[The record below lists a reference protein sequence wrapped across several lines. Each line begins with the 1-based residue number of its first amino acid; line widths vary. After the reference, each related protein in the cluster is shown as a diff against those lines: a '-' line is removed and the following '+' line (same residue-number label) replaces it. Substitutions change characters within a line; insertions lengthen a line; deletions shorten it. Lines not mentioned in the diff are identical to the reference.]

1 MAIIHG
7 ISKRKITGGVNT
19 SAFTKRL
26 HALGRSPSY
35 TKVGK
40 KRITDLRVRGGASKK
55 VLLSMDVIN
64 VYDPAEK
71 KHKQLKI
78 KSVVESPAN
87 RNFVK
92 RNIITK
98 GSIVETEEGRVKV
111 TSRPGQE
118 SYINGILL
126 KK

>member
-1 MAIIHG
+1 MAVIQG
-7 ISKRKITGGVNT
+7 RSKRKITGGINT

-35 TKVGK
+35 TKIGK
-40 KRITDLRVRGGASKK
+40 KRVSDLIARGGATKK
-55 VLLSMDVIN
+55 ALLSVDVIN
-64 VYDPAEK
+64 VYDPTEK
-71 KHKQLKI
+71 KYKQLKI

-87 RNFVK
+87 RNFFK

-118 SYINGILL
+118 ACISGILL